1 MLENWRDDRA
11 GYSTVERILISTNET
26 ITYEQTTAP
35 HKEAIETFRNVNVHR
50 RTAS

>member
-1 MLENWRDDRA
+1 VLENWRDDKA
-11 GYSTVERILISTNET
+11 GYCTMGRTSNEA

-35 HKEAIETFRNVNVHR
+35 HKEAIETFRNVNAYR